1 MLHTNH
7 LSSLLICFAIL
18 TVKTTSFAEKTTVQ
32 DSINSHFAKI
42 NESFL
47 QLCESP
53 ALKSTKLS
61 PAERLFVRTMKRN
74 QFYLSLVRT
83 NSRGIIISEA
93 VRGKNVDRP
102 NSNVENEKWFKA
114 VKKSSE
120 SYYTIKKDNDRAR
133 YYLIWSKPLLI
144 RGKFIGAVMAK
155 IDLWD
160 SFYEFSNSVYYPF
173 FISLKNMGLFSHK
186 WKSDFTFKEVPL
198 NIPGVNNISVRYIPE
213 NPPASA
219 TAASDS
225 VNQQTVSAKASEEA
239 GKATDT
245 SAVSEKA
252 KSKAG
257 LIFILISLIAGAGL
271 VSFVF
276 ISRKRRA
283 DFLKSLDEE

>member
-1 MLHTNH
+1 MSHTNH
-7 LSSLLICFAIL
+7 LSSFLICLAIL
-18 TVKTTSFAEKTTVQ
+18 TVNTTSFADKITVQ
-32 DSINSHFAKI
+32 DSINSFFAKMDE
-42 NESFL
+42 NFQ

-61 PAERLFVRTMKRN
+61 PAEKLFVRTMKRN

-93 VRGKNVDRP
+93 IRGKNVDRP
-102 NSNVENEKWFKA
+102 NSNAENEKWFKA
-114 VKKSSE
+114 VKTSSE
-120 SYYTIKKDNDRAR
+120 SYYSIQKDNDRAR

-144 RGKFIGAVMAK
+144 KGKFIGAVMAK

-173 FISLKNMGLFSHK
+173 FIRLRKLGLFSHK
-186 WKSDFTFKEVPL
+186 WKNDYTYKEVPL
-198 NIPGVNNISVRYIPE
+198 TIPGVSNITVRYIPE
-213 NPPASA
+213 SPSASA
-219 TAASDS
+219 TIASDS
-225 VNQQTVSAKASEEA
+225 VNQQTVTDKASEEA
-239 GKATDT
+239 GKTTDT
-245 SAVSEKA
+245 SAVSEKG

-257 LIFILISLIAGAGL
+257 LVFILISLIAGTGV

-283 DFLKSLDEE
+283 DFLKSLDE